1 MFSPLPSPTHLL
13 LHHRQAPRWS
23 GEWAATNSLV
33 QHGETPFSTPI
44 PAPRCTPTAT
54 HSRRGSGVLEITLR
68 TSGGVVLGR
77 LGRYPQGTAKPDTE
91 NDPKCSPP
99 LRGSGR
105 GWKQGGRFP
114 LHALAGG
121 LPLPTSVVIDV
132 GGVGRVGWD
141 GVGVGH
147 EMGCGG
153 VEWRIGRVR
162 LPLSAP
168 GWVVVAE
175 GGGLMVVVLG
185 H

>member
-1 MFSPLPSPTHLL
+1 MTRQGQPGHETVFSPLPSPPHPL

-121 LPLPTSVVIDV
+121 LPPLIHPRGPPWSPVLSCSLLSYLVVPC
-132 GGVGRVGWD
+132 R
-141 GVGVGH
+141 
-147 EMGCGG
+147 
-153 VEWRIGRVR
+153 
-162 LPLSAP
+162 PLWCA
-168 GWVVVAE
+168 VVP
-175 GGGLMVVVLG
+175 
-185 H
+185 